1 MLELKALLLT
11 QGMHGMV
18 SQVEGLA
25 KALGLSY
32 KHQKIELKS
41 FWNLIPPKISPISE
55 NLVKNKFVCD
65 CKIIISCG
73 RKSVIPSI
81 ALKKRLG
88 NQIFNIHIQDPKVS
102 FEHFDLIVSPE
113 HDRLRGE
120 NIINTTGAIHYL
132 TKKEI
137 NDNSKYLGIE
147 KDKRKELV
155 AFIIGGPN
163 KYYNYSEKQIHVLF
177 NKVKTLFTPDKFKI
191 IVIPSYRTPENIL
204 KIAFNT
210 FSINHYV
217 VKNID
222 KKAYL
227 SALAISNYI
236 VVTCDSTSMI
246 SEAAMTGKPVY
257 IAMMKSFKP
266 TGRFKKFYSQLK
278 DLGIT
283 RELEDRVESWSYNS
297 LNEVNRIAPIVK
309 AKMKKH
315 GII

>member
-25 KALGLSY
+25 RALGLTY
-32 KHQKIELKS
+32 KHQSIKLKP
-41 FWNLIPPKISPISE
+41 FWNLLPPKLTPISE
-55 NLVKNKFVCD
+55 NLVKEKFVCD
-65 CKIIISCG
+65 SKVIISCG

-88 NQIFNIHIQDPKVS
+88 KEIFTIHIQDPKVS
-102 FEHFDLIVSPE
+102 LKYFDLIISPE
-113 HDRLRGE
+113 HD
-120 NIINTTGAIHYL
+120 NIKGDNVLTTKGAIHYL

-137 NDNSKYLGIE
+137 KDNLNYLNVNKE
-147 KDKRKELV
+147 KKKLV

-163 KYYNYSEKQIHVLF
+163 KYYNYNDQAIQQLF
-177 NKVKTLFTPDKFKI
+177 TKIKTLFTPDKYKI
-191 IVIPSYRTPENIL
+191 IIVPSYRTPE
-204 KIAFNT
+204 KIIKKAFDT
-210 FSINHYV
+210 FNFNHIV
-217 VKNID
+217 IKTVD

-227 SALAISNYI
+227 SALALADIS

-246 SEAAMTGKPVY
+246 SEAAITGKPVY
-257 IAMMKSFKP
+257 IAMMKPNKNNR
-266 TGRFKKFYSQLK
+266 RFKKFYSLLT

-283 RELEDRVESWSYNS
+283 RELKDSVEEWSYES
-297 LNEVNRIAPIVK
+297 LNEVNRVAPIIK
-309 AKMKKH
+309 TKMKTN

>member
-25 KALGLSY
+25 KALNLSY
-32 KHQKIELKS
+32 KHQKIELKPI
-41 FWNLIPPKISPISE
+41 WNLFPPKISPISE
-55 NLVKNKFVCD
+55 NLIKNKFVCD
-65 CKIIISCG
+65 CKVIISCG

-102 FEHFDLIVSPE
+102 FKHFDLIISPQ
-113 HDRLRGE
+113 HDNLKGE
-120 NIINTTGAIHYL
+120 NVINTKGANHYL

-137 NDNSKYLGIE
+137 TDNSHYLEIE
-147 KDKRKELV
+147 KDKRRELV

-163 KYYNYSEKQIHVLF
+163 KYYKYSEKQIHELF

-204 KIAFNT
+204 KKAFNT
-210 FSINHYV
+210 FNVDHHV
-217 VKNID
+217 VKTID

-227 SALAISNYI
+227 SALSISNYI

-257 IAMMKSFKP
+257 IAMMRSFK
-266 TGRFKKFYSQLK
+266 TSGRFKKFYSQLR

-283 RELEDRVESWSYNS
+283 RELENTVESWSYS
-297 LNEVNRIAPIVK
+297 KLNEVNRIAPIVK
-309 AKMKKH
+309 TKMKKN

>member
-25 KALGLSY
+25 RALGFTY
-32 KHQKIELKS
+32 KHQSIELKP
-41 FWNLIPPKISPISE
+41 FWNLLPPKLTPISE
-55 NLVKNKFVCD
+55 NLVKEKFVCD
-65 CKIIISCG
+65 SKVIISCG

-88 NQIFNIHIQDPKVS
+88 KEIFTIHIQNPKVALK
-102 FEHFDLIVSPE
+102 HFDLVISPE
-113 HDRLRGE
+113 HDDIKGNNVLS
-120 NIINTTGAIHYL
+120 TKGAIHYL

-137 NDNSKYLGIE
+137 KDNLNYLNVNKE
-147 KDKRKELV
+147 KKKLV

-163 KYYNYSEKQIHVLF
+163 KYYNYNDQAIQQLF
-177 NKVKTLFTPDKFKI
+177 TKIKTLFTPDKFKI
-191 IVIPSYRTPENIL
+191 IIVPSYRTPE
-204 KIAFNT
+204 KIIKKAFDT
-210 FSINHYV
+210 FNFNHIV
-217 VKNID
+217 IKTVD

-227 SALAISNYI
+227 SALALADIS

-246 SEAAMTGKPVY
+246 SEAAITGKPVY
-257 IAMMKSFKP
+257 IAMMKPNKNNR
-266 TGRFKKFYSQLK
+266 RFKKFYSLLT

-283 RELEDRVESWSYNS
+283 RELKDSVEEWSYES
-297 LNEVNRIAPIVK
+297 LNEVNRVAPIIK
-309 AKMKKH
+309 TKMKTN

>member
-55 NLVKNKFVCD
+55 NVVKNKFVCD

-163 KYYNYSEKQIHVLF
+163 KYYNFSEKQIHELF

-204 KIAFNT
+204 KIAYNT
-210 FSINHYV
+210 FSINHHV

>member
-25 KALGLSY
+25 RALGLTY
-32 KHQKIELKS
+32 KHQSIKLKP
-41 FWNLIPPKISPISE
+41 FWNLLPPKLTPISE
-55 NLVKNKFVCD
+55 NLVKEKFVCD
-65 CKIIISCG
+65 SKVIISCG

-88 NQIFNIHIQDPKVS
+88 KEIFTIHIQNPKVALK
-102 FEHFDLIVSPE
+102 HFDLVISPE
-113 HDRLRGE
+113 HDDIKGNNVLS
-120 NIINTTGAIHYL
+120 TKGAIHYL

-137 NDNSKYLGIE
+137 KDNLNYLNVNKE
-147 KDKRKELV
+147 KKKLV

-163 KYYNYSEKQIHVLF
+163 KYYNYNDQAIQQLF
-177 NKVKTLFTPDKFKI
+177 TKIKTLFTPDKYKI
-191 IVIPSYRTPENIL
+191 ITVPSYRTPE
-204 KIAFNT
+204 KIIKKAFDT
-210 FSINHYV
+210 FNFNHIV
-217 VKNID
+217 IKTVD

-227 SALAISNYI
+227 SALALADIS

-246 SEAAMTGKPVY
+246 SEAAITGKPVY
-257 IAMMKSFKP
+257 IAMMKSNKNN
-266 TGRFKKFYSQLK
+266 GRFKKFYSLLT

-283 RELEDRVESWSYNS
+283 RELKDSVEEWSYES
-297 LNEVNRIAPIVK
+297 LNEVNRVAPIIK
-309 AKMKKH
+309 TKMKTN

>member
-163 KYYNYSEKQIHVLF
+163 KYYNYSEKQIHELF

-210 FSINHYV
+210 FSINHHV
-217 VKNID
+217 EKNID

-283 RELEDRVESWSYNS
+283 RELEDRIESWSYNS

>member
-25 KALGLSY
+25 KALGLNY

-41 FWNLIPPKISPISE
+41 FWSLIPPRISPISE

-65 CKIIISCG
+65 CKVIISCG

-88 NQIFNIHIQDPKVS
+88 NEIFNIHIQDPKIS
-102 FEHFDLIVSPE
+102 FKHFDLIVSPE
-113 HDRLRGE
+113 HDNLKGE

-137 NDNSKYLGIE
+137 LDNAQYLEIE
-147 KDKRKELV
+147 KDKRREFV

-163 KYYNYSEKQIHVLF
+163 KYYRYSEKQIHQLF
-177 NKVKTLFTPDKFKI
+177 NKVKTLFTPDRYKI

-210 FSINHYV
+210 FNDDHHV
-217 VKNID
+217 VKTID

-246 SEAAMTGKPVY
+246 SEAAITGKPVY
-257 IAMMKSFKP
+257 IAMMRSLKP
-266 TGRFKKFYSQLK
+266 AWRFKKFYSQLR
-278 DLGIT
+278 DLGIS
-283 RELEDRVESWSYNS
+283 RELGNSVESWSYNK

-309 AKMKKH
+309 AKMKKN